1 MKVLF
6 SSWLFSF
13 CCLQGQ
19 NPIVVFN
26 EKLEHPEVFIVL
38 PDFENIALRDMAI
51 SPSYDELFFTLDAPK
66 AAFRT
71 LITSKKTNGVWSA
84 FQVAPFSGSY
94 HDIEPAFSADGQT
107 LYFASKRPVHDG
119 GQPINDYDI
128 WRVTKTAQGW
138 GKPERLPETINTSG
152 DEYYPSVA
160 ANGNLYFTSER
171 AGSVGK
177 EDIFMSRF
185 SNGAYH
191 TPVSVKGAVNT
202 VGYEY
207 NAFVS
212 PDEKFMVFG
221 NYGRENSQGG
231 GDIYISFNKNNIWQE
246 PTPLNTLIN
255 SPQLDYCPFVTA
267 DGKFFFFTSE
277 VSKVKSTYNSISIQG
292 LASELNQPKNGV
304 SKIYYIPFQQ
314 ILKDVQDE

>member
-1 MKVLF
+1 MKILF
-6 SSWLFSF
+6 SSWLLSF
-13 CCLQGQ
+13 CWLSGQ
-19 NPIVVFN
+19 NPTIDFN
-26 EKLEHPEVFIVL
+26 EKLESPEVFILL
-38 PDFENIALRDMAI
+38 PKFENIALRDMAI
-51 SPSYDELFFTLDAPK
+51 SPGYDELFFTLDAPK

-71 LITSKKTNGVWSA
+71 IITSKKTNGVWSA

-94 HDIEPAFSADGQT
+94 QDIEPAFSADGQT
-107 LYFASKRPVHDG
+107 LYFASKRPVQDG
-119 GQPINDYDI
+119 GPLKSDYDI
-128 WRVTKTAQGW
+128 WSVTKTAQGW

-171 AGSVGK
+171 EGGAGK
-177 EDIFMSRF
+177 EDIFVSGF
-185 SNGAYH
+185 SSGAYQ
-191 TPVSVKGAVNT
+191 PPKSIKGSVNT

-212 PDEKFMVFG
+212 QDEKLLAFC

-231 GDIYISFNKNNIWQE
+231 GDIYISFNKYGIWQE
-246 PTPLNTLIN
+246 PTPLSTLIN

-277 VSKVKSTYNSISIQG
+277 VSEVKSTYNSISIEG
-292 LASELNQPKNGV
+292 LASELNQTKNGI
-304 SKIYYIPFQQ
+304 SRIYYIPFQQ
-314 ILKDVQDE
+314 ILKDVQHE